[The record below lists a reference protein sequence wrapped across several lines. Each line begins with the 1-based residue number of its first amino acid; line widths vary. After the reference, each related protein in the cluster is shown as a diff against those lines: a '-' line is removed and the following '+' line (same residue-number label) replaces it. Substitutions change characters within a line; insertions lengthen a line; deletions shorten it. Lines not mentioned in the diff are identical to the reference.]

1 MSPAHPSV
9 VSARLRRRSSRGLA
23 SLAFAAIALVVFAG
37 TVLGH
42 HSLISA
48 TYGCNGVVNYT
59 AHSWTT
65 DNGTGQT
72 LGQATNPNVSVKY
85 SIDGLPT
92 SNPAKNWISLP
103 SGAFNA
109 GNNYQ
114 FSGSFSATSPTVDL
128 LVHEVANWADGAGPE
143 WNSAN
148 FLMGLTPANCATPT
162 PTPVVTPTPTPEVTP
177 TPTPD
182 VTPTPTPAVTPTPT
196 PDVTPTP
203 TPAVTPPPS
212 ASIAGEPATPAPVV
226 TPPTTSTVDGS
237 GTGSAGSNLILAGFA
252 MTGLGL
258 AALLLTPRRARRTR

>member
-162 PTPVVTPTPTPEVTP
+162 PTPVVTPTPEVTP

-182 VTPTPTPAVTPTPT
+182 VTPTPTPDVTPTPDATPTPT
-196 PDVTPTP
+196 PVVTPT
-203 TPAVTPPPS
+203 PS
-212 ASIAGEPATPAPVV
+212 ASIAGETATPAPVV

-252 MTGLGL
+252 MAGLGL